1 MIAIV
6 VPRGDDALFGA
17 LLFQKY
23 KEFRVYVSDEDP
35 VAADF
40 ETRLTLV
47 RGGLKEVEEP
57 LVCVLEA
64 GAVPDKDFLRR
75 VERSTRRH
83 PDFDVYHV
91 NLMEGK
97 PFPRRMS
104 AAKFFQRAVVEQ
116 APAPLSSFVFRTARL
131 RERAVFSSAGI
142 LDPLPTVLSCAAA
155 RPIRNVWH
163 QRLLWK
169 APVEA
174 ADPVS
179 LEKRIRARIELLR
192 WTERF
197 FGDENYPLGTGSRL
211 ALFAETVAQLY
222 PSYSEEALKEVMMG
236 FQVSQG
242 AVRKVRAGM
251 ALRSAIKQRDKSL
264 R

>member
-91 NLMEGK
+91 NLTEGK

-116 APAPLSSFVFRTARL
+116 APAPLSSFIFRTARL
-131 RERAVFSSAGI
+131 RERAVFSSADI
-142 LDPLPTVLSCAAA
+142 LDPIPTVLSCAQA
-155 RPIRNVWH
+155 RPIRNVWR
-163 QRLLWK
+163 QRLVWT
-169 APVEA
+169 APA
-174 ADPVS
+174 PASDPVS
-179 LEKRIRARIELLR
+179 VEKRIRARIDLLR
-192 WTERF
+192 WTETF
-197 FGDENYPLGTGSRL
+197 FGDGDYPLGTGSRL

-251 ALRSAIKQRDKSL
+251 ALRSAIKQRDKTL